1 MKRTY
6 GSTASILLAVLAMV
20 RIYPFNNCT
29 NSNLIV
35 FISVVVSDSST
46 DTSGLVI
53 YGSSIIGGAAEID
66 SSYGSSIIGGA
77 VEIDSLYGSHIIGG
91 AVEIDSLYGS
101 YVIGGSFVIDSL
113 YEMKELKS
121 VFFFTNAS
129 SIESFGWSIAL
140 YDPFVKLPSRIYQV
154 RWFFFNLTCSN
165 LALMLCLVSH
175 SSNLD
180 RCRIISLPFFLNIPI
195 NN

>member
-6 GSTASILLAVLAMV
+6 GSTASILLAVLAM
-20 RIYPFNNCT
+20 
-29 NSNLIV
+29 LIPL
-35 FISVVVSDSST
+35 VVK
-46 DTSGLVI
+46 LAL
-53 YGSSIIGGAAEID
+53 IIGM
-66 SSYGSSIIGGA
+66 
-77 VEIDSLYGSHIIGG
+77 IDSLYGSHIIGG

-101 YVIGGSFVIDSL
+101 YIIGGSFVIDSL

-195 NN
+195 N

>member
-77 VEIDSLYGSHIIGG
+77 VEIDSLYGSYI
-91 AVEIDSLYGS
+91 
-101 YVIGGSFVIDSL
+101 IGGSFVIDSL

-140 YDPFVKLPSRIYQV
+140 YDPFVKLPR
-154 RWFFFNLTCSN
+154 
-165 LALMLCLVSH
+165 
-175 SSNLD
+175 
-180 RCRIISLPFFLNIPI
+180 
-195 NN
+195 